1 MALFSKNKN
10 VIGIDIG
17 VDSVKMV
24 ELAKQQGKPALI
36 TYGIAEDSVDI
47 VRDKSAESTA
57 KLVHI
62 IKQIITEARISGKS
76 VIAALPTFSVFS
88 SILSLPMMPKKDL
101 AQAVRWEA
109 KKFVPMPLEE
119 MILDWKLLKSLDV
132 LKQEREQT
140 ATKSDSET
148 KDNSGMVDD
157 ENNKNQDKTSEKQ
170 PKADHLRV
178 LITAA
183 PKNLVSRYVDV
194 IKSAGLELSSLETE
208 AFAVTRSII
217 GNQKGSVMI
226 VDIGSVTT
234 DIIIIEDGIPILNR
248 SIDVGGKTLTN
259 AIAQSLH
266 IDIARAEQFKRDI
279 GVNLN
284 GGSAIPRVMK
294 QTLQP
299 ILQEITYSHNLYLS
313 QTNQP
318 VEKIVLTGGSA
329 LLPAMDQFLAET
341 TNINTYIGDPWTR
354 IGYKDELKPV
364 LDEVGSR
371 LPVAIGLALRP
382 LD

>member
-1 MALFSKNKN
+1 
-10 VIGIDIG
+10 
-17 VDSVKMV
+17 
-24 ELAKQQGKPALI
+24 
-36 TYGIAEDSVDI
+36 
-47 VRDKSAESTA
+47 
-57 KLVHI
+57 
-62 IKQIITEARISGKS
+62 
-76 VIAALPTFSVFS
+76 
-88 SILSLPMMPKKDL
+88 
-101 AQAVRWEA
+101 
-109 KKFVPMPLEE
+109 MPLEE